1 MEIKRLDKLEEVFQ
15 DDIDSIEKYIHC
27 INKIKK
33 ILNKQPEVKRNQ
45 WKFCYRGDRAD
56 SNVQCTLFKNGFLET
71 ENSMFQFWQDNCGI
85 RNQGVCSCKHK
96 GSLLCLAYMQ
106 HYCRWGTRLLDFSS
120 DPLVALRFACGKDGQ
135 NEEKKV
141 TMYITDFIS
150 AEEYHTKEDHF
161 LQLVNSD
168 LWIAEANR
176 DIYEDTFIEIEKPS
190 FEEQAD
196 TRIERQKG
204 IFLFMGNRK
213 SVEETNPR
221 HDRKV
226 AHKLSASVGR
236 GKGYD
241 GYVGV
246 LKIAASKVEKIRDE
260 LDSTCKYNIHYL
272 MNDKEEENEKSCAK
286 CYLNQENKKWKC
298 KGECDD
304 NRRIYE

>member
-1 MEIKRLDKLEEVFQ
+1 MEISKEVEELEKQFNGTVKSINDYTER
-15 DDIDSIEKYIHC
+15 IDEIEKILG
-27 INKIKK
+27 KIICKD
-33 ILNKQPEVKRNQ
+33 NKQYR
-45 WKFCYRGDRAD
+45 FCYRGDRAMTFT
-56 SNVQCTLFKNGFLET
+56 QCKLFRNNDLVNEKT
-71 ENSMFQFWQDNCGI
+71 MFSSWQNDCGLQERKICNCE
-85 RNQGVCSCKHK
+85 QK
-96 GSLLCLAYMQ
+96 GKLLCLAYMQ
-106 HYCRWGTRLLDFSS
+106 HYSKCGTRLLDFSY

-204 IFLFMGNRK
+204 IFLFMGNRR

-272 MNDKEEENEKSCAK
+272 MNDKEEET
-286 CYLNQENKKWKC
+286 KKVAQNAISIK
-298 KGECDD
+298 K
-304 NRRIYE
+304 I